1 MTIPNTQHSGA
12 GTEHKE
18 PLLPVTAFTQP
29 APWLFKTP
37 VERQWHSGT
46 LPLNLLLELKPVD
59 QLFYISH
66 YICLVALVFYTN
78 IMLLI
83 QWAMHINLVLRI
95 PHSLS
100 CPPPCVPSPLPL
112 PLCPE
117 CSSASLFQILER
129 EEINKN

>member
-1 MTIPNTQHSGA
+1 M
-12 GTEHKE
+12 
-18 PLLPVTAFTQP
+18 QP

-46 LPLNLLLELKPVD
+46 LPLNELKPVD

-95 PHSLS
+95 THSLS
-100 CPPPCVPSPLPL
+100 CPPPCVPSPLPQL
-112 PLCPE
+112 AGPTKTILRQ
-117 CSSASLFQILER
+117 ASVLGWIWDTGYF
-129 EEINKN
+129 N